1 MKEYSVSEVNQRIK
15 NLISG
20 DFALNNIS
28 IKGEI
33 SNCKHHDN
41 GHIYFTLKDD
51 KSNIKAVLWKTRP
64 RPDFVLEDGLK
75 VIVSGSIS
83 VYEAGGYY
91 QINALEIKR
100 DGLGDLH
107 LRLAKL
113 KEEFAA
119 MGYFS
124 AQYKKP
130 IPEFSRRIGIVTAR
144 TGAAIQDIIHISRDR
159 NPYVELFLYPALVQG
174 DGASASIVKGIKTL
188 DALGL
193 DVIIIG
199 RGGGSIEDLWAFNE
213 QETAEAVFMASTPIV
228 SAVGHETDDTLT
240 DLIADVRAAT
250 PSDAA
255 RIAVCEWS
263 YIEDRITGYGSYIT
277 DILNRKL
284 DYLRNRTENYRLKLK
299 AGSPESRLEIQ
310 KKRALSIKEMLNRI
324 LRNKLS
330 IYSSELSTNSEKLS
344 MILRQ
349 KLYMRRAAL
358 SVNSDK
364 LSMLFNQKLSTGKQ
378 KISAYAGRLS
388 ALSPLNSLSRG
399 YGYVEDDKGKRVNS
413 IKDIEVDEMI
423 KIYFTDG
430 SARATI
436 KEKTDGKEGYFG
448 K

>member
-1 MKEYSVSEVNQRIK
+1 MKEYSVSEVNLHIK
-15 NLISG
+15 NLIAG
-20 DFALNNIS
+20 DFVLSNIS

-33 SNCKHHDN
+33 SNCKHHDR

-51 KSNIKAVLWKTRP
+51 KSAIKAVLWNTRP
-64 RPDFVLEDGLK
+64 RPDFLLEDGLK
-75 VIVSGSIS
+75 VIVTGSIS
-83 VYEAGGYY
+83 VYDVGGYY

-124 AQYKKP
+124 VQYKKP
-130 IPEFSRRIGIVTAR
+130 IPEFARKIGIVTAR
-144 TGAAIQDIIHISRDR
+144 TGAAIQDIIHISKDR

-174 DGASASIVKGIKTL
+174 EGAAPDIVKGIKTL

-213 QETAEAVFMASTPIV
+213 QMTAEAVFMAKTPIV

-263 YIEDRITGYGSYIT
+263 YIQDRIGAYRDGIYN
-277 DILNRKL
+277 ILERKL
-284 DYLRNRTENYRLKLK
+284 EDLQNKTENYRLKLK
-299 AGSPESRLEIQ
+299 AASPESRLELQ
-310 KKRALSIKEMLNRI
+310 KKRAVNVKEMLNRI
-324 LRNKLS
+324 LKNKLS
-330 IYSSELSTNSEKLS
+330 IYASELSMNSGKLS
-344 MILRQ
+344 MLLKQ
-349 KLYMRRAAL
+349 KLTNY
-358 SVNSDK
+358 SSGVSKNSDK
-364 LSMLFNQKLSTGKQ
+364 LSMLMEQKLSIQKQ
-378 KISAYAGRLS
+378 KVSGYAGKLS
-388 ALSPLNSLSRG
+388 VLSPLNSLSRG

-413 IKDIEVDEMI
+413 VNDVELEDKI

-430 SARATI
+430 SVRAMI

>member
-1 MKEYSVSEVNQRIK
+1 MKEYSVSEVNLRIK
-15 NLISG
+15 NLIAG

-28 IKGEI
+28 VKGEI

-41 GHIYFTLKDD
+41 GHIYFTLKDER
-51 KSNIKAVLWKTRP
+51 SNIKAVLWKTRP

-75 VIVSGSIS
+75 VIVTGSVS
-83 VYEAGGYY
+83 VYDVGGYY

-124 AQYKKP
+124 ARYKKP

-144 TGAAIQDIIHISRDR
+144 TGAAIQDIIHISKDR

-174 DGASASIVKGIKTL
+174 EGAAPDIVKGIKAL

-213 QETAEAVFMASTPIV
+213 QITAEEVFMAKTPIV

-263 YIEDRITGYGSYIT
+263 YIQDRIQGYR
-277 DILNRKL
+277 DEVNRILERKL
-284 DYLRNRTENYRLKLK
+284 EDLKNRTENYRLKLK

-310 KKRALSIKEMLNRI
+310 KKRALNLKELLNRLLKI
-324 LRNKLS
+324 KLSAYASENVHNANKL
-330 IYSSELSTNSEKLS
+330 K
-344 MILRQ
+344 
-349 KLYMRRAAL
+349 
-358 SVNSDK
+358 
-364 LSMLFNQKLSTGKQ
+364 MLIDQKLSVEKQRISGFAGK
-378 KISAYAGRLS
+378 LS

-399 YGYVEDDKGKRVNS
+399 YGYVEDEKGKRVNS
-413 IKDIEVDEMI
+413 VNDIDVDEMI

-430 SARATI
+430 TVKAAI
-436 KEKTDGKEGYFG
+436 KEKTDGKE
-448 K
+448 